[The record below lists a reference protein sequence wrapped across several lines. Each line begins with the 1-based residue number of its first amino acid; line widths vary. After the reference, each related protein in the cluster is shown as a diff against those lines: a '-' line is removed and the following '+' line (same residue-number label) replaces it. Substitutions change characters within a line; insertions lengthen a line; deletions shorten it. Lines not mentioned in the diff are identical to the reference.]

1 MNVFF
6 VSGHDASAGRKVDF
20 HFWAESLG
28 KQGIHVD
35 FLTVG
40 LSRATAFKKNN
51 RLFKP
56 PFNTWVRLSDTLQKF
71 VWRPVF
77 HPFSLNKTNLDT
89 LTAPL
94 FALYPMLLPDDI
106 KARVKRADI
115 IVIES
120 GVGLTLVKSFAK
132 LAPKA
137 KLIYTV
143 SDLLATLTFHPIV
156 QDAENAAIDM
166 FDLIRVPA
174 AVMRESFPSGAPV
187 QYIPPGLDTSL
198 FDASLPNPYL
208 RARNAISIGDMLF
221 NAQVIETLAEQFP
234 EWTFHLFGKN
244 ARISRSMPN
253 VIEHGEQ
260 PFQDLV
266 AYLKY
271 ADVGIAPYHDAPSVG
286 YISQS
291 SLKMVQYTYCQL
303 PIVAPSFAAAG
314 RDHVLSFS
322 PDAEK
327 SSLILAFEKA
337 VAFDRASI
345 DRSKVLNW
353 DQVTENMFALSS
365 QAAAHA

>member
-1 MNVFF
+1 VNVFF
-6 VSGHDASAGRKVDF
+6 VSGHDANAGRKVDF
-20 HFWAESLG
+20 HFWADSLG
-28 KQGIHVD
+28 RQGVHVD

-40 LSRATAFKKNN
+40 LSRATGFKKNN

-56 PFNTWVRLSDTLQKF
+56 PFNTWVTLSDTLQKF

-77 HPFSLNKTNLDT
+77 HPFSLNKKNIDA

-94 FALYPMLLPDDI
+94 FSLYPALLPDAI
-106 KARVKRADI
+106 KERVKVADI

-120 GVGLTLVKSFAK
+120 GVGLTLVKAFSK
-132 LAPKA
+132 LAPNA

-143 SDLLATLTFHPIV
+143 SDLLATLTFHPMV
-156 QDAENAAIDM
+156 QDAETAAISL

-174 AVMRESFPSGAPV
+174 AVMRDSFPASAPV
-187 QYIPPGLDTSL
+187 KYIPPGLDTSL
-198 FDASLPNPYL
+198 FDGSLSNPYL
-208 RARNAISIGDMLF
+208 QARNAISIGDMLF
-221 NAQVIETLAEQFP
+221 NPQVIETLAESFP

-244 ARISRSMPN
+244 ARIGCSMPN

-260 PFQDLV
+260 PFQALV
-266 AYLKY
+266 SYLKY
-271 ADVGIAPYHDAPSVG
+271 ADIGIAPYHDAPSVG

-327 SSLILAFEKA
+327 SSLVFAFEKA
-337 VAFDRASI
+337 IAYDRAGI

-353 DQVTENMFALSS
+353 DQVTEHMFALSS